1 MKKLPIPLPA
11 IGHFL
16 ADIYHKHNGDILVLS
31 SSEEEAVLYTKQ
43 VNFFAATNQSTVIAS
58 PQGRGDHEIIKSLT
72 SLPQLSPRNE
82 DICYFPAWDSLPFD
96 RISPSPSVM
105 ADRARIL
112 SQLAQNNREQKIL
125 IMSGANILQKLPP
138 KKELAASTITISQE
152 QKISPETI
160 AQHLAYSG
168 FIRCGCANEPGEFS
182 VRGEIIDIVTSD
194 HNGYRINFA
203 WDKIDKIRLFDPLT
217 QVSNEQIKQ
226 IELYPASEFGLNKAT
241 IENFKAG
248 FLKAF
253 GVNHSKN
260 PIYLAITENRMI
272 SSAEHLMPLLYPEMI
287 NISEYLNN
295 PLVICAP
302 LAIRSMKEME
312 DDILDFH
319 ESRISV
325 NKAQVTSFYPALDPN
340 ALYFKS
346 EYVEKKLEEIEALE
360 LTSSEEEKNDDS
372 VIKNSIIP
380 ESPSISFRDDA
391 YILTPNFYYQSIQN
405 KKPIIDLLLEF
416 TYQYK
421 KKNIVIVC
429 PSRSGLERIKNLL
442 EADSVDLSKNKISLE
457 IGLIKAGFITDQT
470 IYLSQYDILGEKFAN
485 VEGPKKHK
493 KLKNILTELENLT
506 EGELVSHLEHGVAEF
521 AGVETVMVSGQ
532 PHDCVKLL
540 YADNDRLYIP
550 VENLDVIKRYGS
562 DDAPLDKLGGL
573 AWQKRK
579 AGIKNRIG
587 ELAQKLMQLAA
598 SRKLK
603 RSDPII
609 IGEEYDKFS
618 AAFPYSET
626 DDQQSAIADIK
637 EDLLS
642 GHPMDRLICGD
653 VGFGKTEVAM
663 RGAFMVAKDGKQVA
677 VISPTTILSRQH
689 HISFVDRF
697 RNSGLKVAQ
706 LSRLVSAAESRKV
719 KEGLKNGEIDIIVGT
734 HALLAKDIEFH
745 NLGMVIVDEEQ
756 RFGVAQK
763 ERLKELKNGV
773 HILTLSATPIPRTL
787 QMSLLG
793 IRDLSFIAT
802 PPIDRLSVRTSV
814 IPYDNLVVRDALLRE
829 HFRGGRSFYV
839 APRIKDLE
847 ELAIS
852 LRTLVPEL
860 SYRMAH
866 GQMSPAVID
875 EIMGDFYDGKFDIL
889 LSTTIV
895 ESGIDIP
902 AAGTIIIHKAEMLGL
917 SQLYQLRGR
926 VGRSKARGYAY
937 LTISNSRGATKHAIK
952 RLDIMQNVDSLGAG
966 FAIASHD
973 MDIRGFG
980 NLVGD
985 EQAGHIKEVG
995 MELYQDML
1003 EEAINSVK
1011 GEEPPEELN
1020 PSINLGLPISMPE
1033 EYIGDKAVRIGLY
1046 RRLSAIDSKEELEN
1060 FRDELIDRFGPLPES
1075 LKNLISVIEI
1085 KQLCKK
1091 KHIESLD
1098 SGPQGF
1104 VIKFQSGYDPGDV
1117 VMKFI
1122 MNNPRNSKLRPDNK
1136 LVVLKDLTK
1145 CNNIIEEVMTLFSFL

>member
-1 MKKLPIPLPA
+1 MKKLSIPLPA

-16 ADIYHKHNGDILVLS
+16 ANAYHKHNGDILLVC
-31 SSEEEAVLYTKQ
+31 SSEEEGTLYAKQTK
-43 VNFFAATNQSTVIAS
+43 FFADIMGMDNKMD
-58 PQGRGDHEIIKSLT
+58 PRLRGDDDNGNTICK
-72 SLPQLSPRNE
+72 NV
-82 DICYFPAWDSLPFD
+82 CYFPAWDSLPFD

-105 ADRARIL
+105 ADRATLL
-112 SQLAQNNREQKIL
+112 SQLAQNNRDKKIV
-125 IMSGANILQKLPP
+125 IMSSGNLLQKLPP
-138 KKELAASTITISQE
+138 KTELIDSTIAIKCE

-160 AQHLAYSG
+160 AQHLAKCG

-182 VRGEIIDIVTSD
+182 VRGEIVDVVISD
-194 HNGYRINFA
+194 HKGYRINFA

-217 QVSNEQIKQ
+217 QVSHEQINQ
-226 IELYPASEFGLNKAT
+226 IEIYPASEFNLNQAT

-260 PIYLAITENRMI
+260 PIYLAITENRMT
-272 SSAEHLMPLLYPEMI
+272 SSAEHLIPLLYPEMI
-287 NISEYLNN
+287 GISEYLNN
-295 PLVICAP
+295 PHVICSP
-302 LAIRSMKEME
+302 LAIQAMKEIE
-312 DDILDFH
+312 GDIVDFH

-340 ALYFKS
+340 ALYFKA
-346 EYVEKKLEEIEALE
+346 EDIERKLEEIGASVI
-360 LTSSEEEKNDDS
+360 TSSED
-372 VIKNSIIP
+372 VIPGNGLYNYS
-380 ESPSISFRDDA
+380 
-391 YILTPNFYYQSIQN
+391 LTPSFYHQSAQS
-405 KKPIIDLLLEF
+405 KRPIVDLLIEF
-416 TYQYK
+416 IDQYK
-421 KKNIVIVC
+421 KQNIIIAC
-429 PSRSGLERIKNLL
+429 PSRSGLERIKNML
-442 EADSVDLSKNKISLE
+442 ETEGVNLVKNKISLE

-470 IYLSQYDILGEKFAN
+470 VYFSQYDILGAKFAN
-485 VEGPKKHK
+485 LDGPKKHK

-506 EGELVSHLEHGVAEF
+506 EGELVSHQEHGVAEF

-573 AWQKRK
+573 SWQRRK
-579 AGIKNRIG
+579 AAIKNRIG

-598 SRKLK
+598 SRKVK
-603 RSDPII
+603 RADPIL

-618 AAFPYSET
+618 AAFPYNET
-626 DDQQSAIADIK
+626 DDQNNAIADIK

-697 RNSGLKVAQ
+697 RNSGLKIAQ
-706 LSRLVSAAESRKV
+706 LSRLVNAAESRRV
-719 KEGLKNGEIDIIVGT
+719 KEGLKNGEIDIVVGT
-734 HALLAKDIEFH
+734 HALLAKEIGFH

-763 ERLKELKNGV
+763 ERLKELKTGV

-866 GQMSPAVID
+866 GQMAPGIID

-889 LSTTIV
+889 LCTTII

-937 LTISNSRGATKHAIK
+937 LTISNARGATKHAIK

-1003 EEAINSVK
+1003 EEAIASVK
-1011 GEEPPEELN
+1011 GEETQDDLN

-1033 EYIGDKAVRIGLY
+1033 EYIGDRAVRIGLY
-1046 RRLSAIDSKEELEN
+1046 RRLSAIDTKEELEN

-1075 LKNLISVIEI
+1075 LKNLMSVIEI

-1104 VIKFQSGYDPGDV
+1104 VMKFQTGYDPRDI
-1117 VMKFI
+1117 VMPFI
-1122 MNNPRNSKLRPDNK
+1122 MNNPRSSKLRPDNK
-1136 LVVLKDLTK
+1136 FVVLKSLAG
-1145 CNNIIEEVMTLFSFL
+1145 CNIIEEVMQLFSLL